1 VTLFVVL
8 FSSESNNIALRY
20 FDSGN
25 LLPGLV
31 KCLEEVA
38 VFGVDT
44 AIAVGEQK
52 FRFIILQFCVTT
64 HKTVIM
70 N

>member
-1 VTLFVVL
+1 VGDVVVL

-20 FDSGN
+20 FDGGN

-38 VFGVDT
+38 AFGLDT

-52 FRFIILQFCVTT
+52 FKSIILQLYVTI
-64 HKTVIM
+64 HRLLM
-70 N
+70 

>member
-1 VTLFVVL
+1 MWVTLFTVI
-8 FSSESNNIALRY
+8 FSSESNSTALRY

-38 VFGVDT
+38 VFGMDT
-44 AIAVGEQK
+44 AIAVGK
-52 FRFIILQFCVTT
+52 RKIKYVILQFRVTT
-64 HKTVIM
+64 HSLS
-70 N
+70 

>member
-1 VTLFVVL
+1 VGDIVYCI
-8 FSSESNNIALRY
+8 FSSESNSLALRY

-44 AIAVGEQK
+44 AIAVGEHTIK
-52 FRFIILQFCVTT
+52 CIILQFCVTT
-64 HKTVIM
+64 HSLLS
-70 N
+70 